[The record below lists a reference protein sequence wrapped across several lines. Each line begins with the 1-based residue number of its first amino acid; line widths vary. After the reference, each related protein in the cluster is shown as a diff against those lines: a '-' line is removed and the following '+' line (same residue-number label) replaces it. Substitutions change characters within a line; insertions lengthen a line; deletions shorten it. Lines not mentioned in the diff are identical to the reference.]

1 MAITYTWKVTGLK
14 ITNTNTLS
22 DVVIG
27 TQWLCKGVDEDG
39 NEGAFSG
46 ATPFKAS
53 DVNPDNFIN
62 YSTLT
67 EEQVLNWIKAVVV
80 GSYWDHVNEQINKQ
94 INLKKNPVTEINH
107 EFPWGPVAN
116 TANT

>member
-14 ITNTNTLS
+14 KTSAEGLT

-27 TQWLCKGVDEDG
+27 TQWNCKGTDEDG
-39 NEGAFSG
+39 NDGTFSG

-53 DVNPDNFIN
+53 DVNLGDFVDFAD
-62 YSTLT
+62 LT
-67 EEQVLNWIKAVVV
+67 EETVLSWIQPVVT
-80 GSYWDHVNEQINKQ
+80 GGYWDHVREQIQKQ
-94 INLKKNPVTEINH
+94 IDGKKNPIIDVSAM
-107 EFPWGPVAN
+107 PWAPAN